1 MQYNYIKKIMHVW
14 QILYNK
20 NQLVL
25 HHSIWEYVKW
35 HKCCR
40 NLSVKLYKT
49 VDHTEILITLLSI
62 HDMSNISVMGVYYH
76 HENRFTDLL
85 HKSDYT

>member
-1 MQYNYIKKIMHVW
+1 
-14 QILYNK
+14 
-20 NQLVL
+20 
-25 HHSIWEYVKW
+25 
-35 HKCCR
+35 
-40 NLSVKLYKT
+40 

-76 HENRFTDLL
+76 HENRFTNFL